1 MQVVST
7 RDNKFSFHNV
17 VRDVR
22 DILNGF
28 YAIVTEASDTSR
40 LNELDELETNYLNR
54 SFGKWIVNKT
64 NLD

>member
-40 LNELDELETNYLNR
+40 LNELDKLETNYLNR